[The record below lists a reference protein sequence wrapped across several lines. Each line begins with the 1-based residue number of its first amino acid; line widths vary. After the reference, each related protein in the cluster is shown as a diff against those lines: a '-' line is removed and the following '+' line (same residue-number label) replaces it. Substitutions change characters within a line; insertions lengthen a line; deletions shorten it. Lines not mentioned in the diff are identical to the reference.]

1 MDFEANM
8 QNDKNESLNDS
19 PVNADNYDKSNVKLE
34 QLGFMEQ
41 LDRNVL
47 VVSTEENL
55 DVDGIIYVCVTQESM
70 LNIVNELEA
79 KSDESCVYAQLPL
92 GMLINSAIKNE
103 NVRAMVINGLAS
115 IPLVIVKEDLLPIKD
130 WVESFCIMY
139 SVVKHGMPNKRAYE
153 LLKNKIVYILGTLP
167 RPDMKKGETFGY
179 EVVKREVEGEE
190 YESIKCF
197 LTPES
202 ARKYNKNNKP
212 VTPVMVQVLHDFFG
226 NVIIE
231 PHRNY
236 WVEFKDTDWHKIEI

>member
-1 MDFEANM
+1 MEKEKVIA
-8 QNDKNESLNDS
+8 SL
-19 PVNADNYDKSNVKLE
+19 DNCI
-34 QLGFMEQ
+34 GC
-41 LDRNVL
+41 RPC
-47 VVSTEENL
+47 ENCPYEK
-55 DVDGIIYVCVTQESM
+55 GY
-70 LNIVNELEA
+70 LNFPSCAVELLKDALAVINELEA

-226 NVIIE
+226 NVIGGADRIAE
-231 PHRNY
+231 NKGI
-236 WVEFKDTDWHKIEI
+236 F